1 MLKNNNG
8 ILIVG
13 GGLLQSYAIKKAR
26 ENNLKVYLS
35 DGDGNCFS
43 KNLADKFY
51 LIDTKDYKK
60 TSEIAKTLVRNK
72 EISGVYTQ
80 GTDVAFTVA
89 YAAKQSGLP
98 GLDPDIALST
108 ENKIIMREKLFK
120 TGIDKTKFMV
130 ASTLED
136 LDNCKNLVG
145 FPCYVKPADNSGSR
159 GVSRVIKQS
168 ELKEAFNLAKDNNI
182 IENKVLIEEE
192 LTGDEFSIDTVVVDN
207 ILYNAGIS
215 DRIFNKK
222 DKYAIQGGS
231 LTPSL
236 LSEKKQY
243 AMIELMETI
252 ANKFQINNSALKG
265 DLIIDENGVIKVI
278 EIAARTS
285 GGFDSQVRKP
295 TSFGI
300 DLISLTMEL
309 SLNKDPNINHLIPK
323 WFKWSKTISIF
334 PPSGIVKSIIG
345 VNWLEEN
352 NEVVDSKILVEKGD
366 HKLDYVDCAKRNNY
380 ITFKANTFEELVL
393 NEKDIRNNFKIIMN

>member
-1 MLKNNNG
+1 MLKKNNG

-35 DGDGNCFS
+35 DGDVNCFS
-43 KNLADKFY
+43 KNLADEFY

-60 TSEIAKTLVRNK
+60 TSEIAKNLVRNK

-136 LDNCKNLVG
+136 LDSCKNLVG

-159 GVSRVIKQS
+159 GVSRVIKQN
-168 ELKEAFNLAKDNNI
+168 ELKEAFNLAKNNNI
-182 IENKVLIEEE
+182 VENKVLIEQEII
-192 LTGDEFSIDTVVVDN
+192 GDEFSIDTVVVDN
-207 ILYNAGIS
+207 TLYNAGIS

-236 LSEKKQY
+236 LPEEKQH
-243 AMIELMETI
+243 AMIELMERI
-252 ANKFQINNSALKG
+252 ADKFQINNSALKG

-309 SLNKDPNINHLIPK
+309 SLNKEPNINHLIPK

-334 PPSGIVKSIIG
+334 PSSGIVKSIIG
-345 VNWLEEN
+345 ENWLEEN
-352 NEVVDSKILVEKGD
+352 NEVVDSKILVKKGD
-366 HKLDYVDCAKRNNY
+366 HILDFIDCGMRNNY

-393 NEKDIRNNFKIIMN
+393 SEKDIRNNFKIIMN